1 MHEWALAEGIIL
13 TASQIAKKEGIK
25 EIKEVHI
32 KVGEFQQIELEIF
45 EFALLQLKTNIFKNA
60 KFSIKTTKAELKC
73 KVCKNLWYFN
83 KEKFERDVLEAIHFI
98 PEVTFVHSRCPNCKS
113 PDFEITKGR
122 GVSISSIK
130 GEK

>member
-25 EIKEVHI
+25 EIKEVQI

-98 PEVTFVHSRCPNCKS
+98 PETAHAYIQCPKCKS
-113 PDFEITKGR
+113 YDFEISQGR
-122 GVSISSIK
+122 GVWLERLK
-130 GEK
+130 GE